1 MEEIHLMM
9 EQGTAYAAIS
19 MPIFITW
26 VCFYYAWKMGN
37 DKYGAMVEIAKNLK
51 DPSDIEDLLENFK
64 EKKKPT
70 DYRRNGVI
78 VFFVG
83 LGLFLF
89 GSLFDGVDILRGVG
103 LLVGTIGV
111 GSFVAGYIYPN
122 TGSEIDKAVA
132 KFEKN

>member
-1 MEEIHLMM
+1 MM

-64 EKKKPT
+64 EKKKPM

-78 VFFVG
+78 TMFLG
-83 LGLFLF
+83 LGLFVFGLVQLKFLIGVGVLIICIGF
-89 GSLFDGVDILRGVG
+89 GSL
-103 LLVGTIGV
+103 
-111 GSFVAGYIYPN
+111 VAGYIYPN
-122 TGSEIDKAVA
+122 AGSEIDKAVA

>member
-19 MPIFITW
+19 MPVFITW

-64 EKKKPT
+64 EKKKPM

-78 VFFVG
+78 TMFLG
-83 LGLFLF
+83 LGLFVFGLVQLKFLIGVGVLIICIGF
-89 GSLFDGVDILRGVG
+89 GSL
-103 LLVGTIGV
+103 
-111 GSFVAGYIYPN
+111 VAGYIYPN
-122 TGSEIDKAVA
+122 AGSEIDKAVA

>member
-19 MPIFITW
+19 MPVFITW
-26 VCFYYAWKMGN
+26 VCFYYAWKMDK
-37 DKYGAMVEIAKNLK
+37 DKYGAMVEISKNLE

-78 VFFVG
+78 LFFVG
-83 LGLFLF
+83 IGLSLF
-89 GSLFDGVDILRGVG
+89 GGVSDIDILIGVG
-103 LLVGTIGV
+103 VLVATIGI

-122 TGSEIDKAVA
+122 AGSEIDKAVE
-132 KFEKN
+132 KFEEV